1 MMMVTPLFLAAGL
14 RCFWLPFKL
23 FVQDINNAALHI
35 QGDMTLEEFC
45 FRIQQV
51 TEESLTPRE
60 FLFLEFMS
68 RQQITEGVVVQL

>member
-1 MMMVTPLFLAAGL
+1 MMVVTPVFFGGL
-14 RCFWLPFKL
+14 LCFWLPFKL
-23 FVQDINNAALHI
+23 FVQDINNAAVHV

-68 RQQITEGVVVQL
+68 RQQITDGVVVQL